1 MESYSRTINNEYL
14 KRRQVLSSL
23 VINPPYKV
31 DSYTTSPKIAKLLTF
46 PFGIRIDSYSL
57 TRLVFKGIISTS
69 ILMLISSLC
78 LTGIYLPVQNQNN
91 QLYSAA
97 QALTNQKLV
106 LLAKVQETTN
116 YNKLFS
122 NANLLSLKDSE
133 EIIHLRKNNSSYSPN
148 KQPKSNKYPSVEFSG
163 F

>member
-1 MESYSRTINNEYL
+1 M
-14 KRRQVLSSL
+14 
-23 VINPPYKV
+23 INPPYKV

-97 QALTNQKLV
+97 QTLTNQKLV

-133 EIIHLRKNNSSYSPN
+133 ETIHLRKNNSIYSPN
-148 KQPKSNKYPSVEFSG
+148 KQPKSNKYPSIEFSG